1 MTRAIRLRDYT
12 VSLGPLEETLP
23 EALRA
28 LPYSRL
34 FLIADQHTA
43 ALLPP
48 FLDRLADARVVLAPG
63 EAHKNL
69 HSCTQVWHVMLAAGL
84 DRQAL
89 ALHVGGGV
97 IGDLGGF
104 CAATFKRGIR
114 FVQVPTTLLAMTDAA
129 IGGKL
134 AVDFEG
140 VKNIVGVFQNP
151 AAVLADPAFLSTLPA
166 RELRSGF
173 AEVIKHALIGDPAL
187 WAAICKQEALDHTLD
202 WQALLHASIGV
213 KVQIV
218 EADPLEKGLRALLN
232 FGHTIGHAL
241 EAYYL
246 GSDEPLTH
254 GEAIAIGMLTE
265 YWLACGEDGQLGEMQ
280 AVIARHFPW
289 RSIPDTAAPAL
300 WALMRQDKKNAG
312 GAVRMAIPGAEPG
325 TLRLEALEESDLVR
339 ALAYYRGLAG

>member
-1 MTRAIRLRDYT
+1 MTHAVRLRDYT
-12 VSLGPLEETLP
+12 VSLGSLAETLP
-23 EALRA
+23 EALRK
-28 LPYSRL
+28 LPYSKL
-34 FLIADQHTA
+34 FLLADSHTA

-48 FLDRLADARVVLAPG
+48 FLDRLADARVVLEPG

-69 HSCTQVWHVMLAAGL
+69 HSCTQVWQAMLAAGL
-84 DRQAL
+84 DRDAL
-89 ALHVGGGV
+89 ALHFGGGV

-134 AVDFEG
+134 AVDFSG

-151 AAVLADPAFLSTLPA
+151 AAVLADPAFLTTLPE

-187 WAAICKQEALDHTLD
+187 WAAICKLQTLDSRLD
-202 WQALLHASIGV
+202 WQSLLLASIRV
-213 KVQIV
+213 KVRIV
-218 EADPLEKGLRALLN
+218 EEDPLEKGLRALLN

-246 GSDEPLTH
+246 DSDEPLTH
-254 GEAIAIGMLTE
+254 GEAVAIGMLTE
-265 YWLACGEDGQLGEMQ
+265 YWIACGEDARFGEMKE
-280 AVIARHFPW
+280 VIARFFPW
-289 RSIPDTAAPAL
+289 RDLSSGASPAL
-300 WALMRQDKKNAG
+300 WQLMQQDKKNAA
-312 GAVRMAIPGAEPG
+312 GAVRMATPAAGID
-325 TLRLEALEESDLVR
+325 TLRLRALQESDLAHALDFYR
-339 ALAYYRGLAG
+339 ALR